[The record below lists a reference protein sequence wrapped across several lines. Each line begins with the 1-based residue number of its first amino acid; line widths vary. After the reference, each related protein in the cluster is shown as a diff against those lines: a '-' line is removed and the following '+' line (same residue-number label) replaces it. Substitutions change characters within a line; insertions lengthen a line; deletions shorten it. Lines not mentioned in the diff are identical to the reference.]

1 MKIKNLFIV
10 ALLVILSSCSNDST
24 SDIAA
29 PIPSNNTGTIK
40 YSTDVSV
47 IISNNC
53 LGCHTSP
60 PVNGAPMQLT
70 TYDDVKNAILT
81 RGLIDR
87 ISRAQGVAGMMPN
100 GGTRLPQATIDKII
114 KWQTDG
120 FVN

>member
-1 MKIKNLFIV
+1 MHIKLLFII
-10 ALLVILSSCSNDST
+10 ALLTTLLSCTNDST
-24 SDIAA
+24 SDITTPA
-29 PIPSNNTGTIK
+29 NNSVTIK
-40 YSTDVSV
+40 YSTDIAS
-47 IISNNC
+47 IISSNC
-53 LGCHTSP
+53 LSCHTSP

-70 TYDDVKNAILT
+70 TYDDVKNAILN

-87 ISRAQGVAGMMPN
+87 ISRSQGAVGMMPN

>member
-1 MKIKNLFIV
+1 MNIKLFIIIV
-10 ALLVILSSCSNDST
+10 LLTTSLSCTNDST
-24 SDIAA
+24 SDITA
-29 PIPSNNTGTIK
+29 PINNLEKIK
-40 YSTDVSV
+40 YSTDIAP
-47 IISNNC
+47 IISTNC
-53 LGCHTSP
+53 LSCHASP

-87 ISRAQGVAGMMPN
+87 ISRAQGSAGMMPN

-120 FVN
+120 FIN